1 MSETLK
7 TSTIRTARLIL
18 RPTSLDDAKV
28 LYEIRAFPAVYQ
40 WTYVYDV
47 AILPNVR

>member
-18 RPTSLDDAKV
+18 RPTHLVDSQV
-28 LYEIRAFPAVYQ
+28 FYEIRAFPEVYQ

-47 AILPNVR
+47 AIFPDVR